1 MEPMLTLRAE
11 RCSTACGDEQNLKAR
26 EAMKTTMHNRT
37 SNAQSLFQT
46 ICKSAK
52 ALPARWFL
60 ALALPAAVF
69 FGGSGLVAPALAA
82 PAASVPAIAQTPPMG
97 WNDWAH
103 YECHFNAQTI
113 LDNAKALVKTGLA
126 ARGYNTVT
134 IDDCW
139 MQKTR
144 DAKGDLQADP
154 VRFPQGVAAV
164 ARAVHGMGLKFG
176 IYEDS
181 GYLTC
186 GGFAGSGTVNGGGKD
201 YFLQDAKLFASWG
214 VDYLK
219 LDGCNLYVP
228 KGGSMNAVYR
238 KAYAAESA
246 ALREVH
252 RPMVFSESAP
262 AYFQGTPDWY
272 NVLSWVRGYGQ
283 LWREGSDIAT
293 YNPKKPDR
301 SRFMSV
307 LWNYSYNLE
316 LARFQTPNNWNDA
329 DFIIGGDPGM
339 TLPES
344 RSQMTLWSMMSAPL
358 ILSDDLAKLSP
369 EAIAIVGNKSV
380 LAIDQDPLGR
390 AATLVQRGP
399 AMDLLLKPLAHG
411 EYAVAVLNRSAS
423 SQHVTLRPTELGFS
437 AGCSFDAQNVWQGGS
452 PKSAT
457 TLTADIASHDS
468 ILWRLHPTPSCGA
481 PTRTGTVTLIVN
493 TEDLP
498 IDKYTRCMASN
509 GKVGQ
514 CMGTAAESWTYTPAG
529 ELKSG
534 GQCLSTTGGKISM
547 AACNP
552 GESSEHWKY
561 TLSGNLIGA
570 KGKCLGADTG
580 SSVALQ
586 TCGYN
591 LPNQVWSVPN

>member
-1 MEPMLTLRAE
+1 
-11 RCSTACGDEQNLKAR
+11 
-26 EAMKTTMHNRT
+26 MKTTMHNRHPHT
-37 SNAQSLFQT
+37 RSLFQA
-46 ICKSAK
+46 ICQSAK
-52 ALPARWFL
+52 AVPARWLF
-60 ALALPAAVF
+60 AVALPAAVF
-69 FGGSGLVAPALAA
+69 FGASGVVAPAMAA
-82 PAASVPAIAQTPPMG
+82 PAATVPALAQTPPMG

-103 YECHFNAQTI
+103 YECRFNAQTI

-164 ARAVHGMGLKFG
+164 AKAVHGMGLKFG

-186 GGFAGSGTVNGGGKD
+186 GGFAGSGTVNGGGRD

-246 ALREVH
+246 ALREIH

-293 YNPKKPDR
+293 FNPKNPDR

-329 DFIIGGDPGM
+329 DFIIGGEPGM

-344 RSQMTLWSMMSAPL
+344 RSQVTLWSMMSAPL

-369 EAIAIVGNKSV
+369 EAIAIVGNKAV

-390 AATLVQRGP
+390 TATLVRRGP

-411 EYAVAVLNRSAS
+411 DYAVAMLNRSAAS
-423 SQHVTLRPTELGFS
+423 RSVTVQPAELGFS
-437 AGCSFDAQNVWQGGS
+437 AGCSLDAQNVWQGGS
-452 PKSAT
+452 PKSAG
-457 TLTADIASHDS
+457 TLTANIPSHDTA
-468 ILWRLHPTPSCGA
+468 LWKIHPAAACGA
-481 PTRTGTVTLIVN
+481 ATRTGAVTLIVN
-493 TEDLP
+493 KEDLP

-509 GKVGQ
+509 GKVGP
-514 CMGTAAESWTYTPAG
+514 CMGTAAESWTFTSAG
-529 ELKSG
+529 ELESG
-534 GQCLSTTGGKISM
+534 GQCLSTAGGKVST
-547 AACNP
+547 AACRP

-561 TLSGNLIGA
+561 NLSGNVIGA
-570 KGKCLGADTG
+570 KGKCLGADSG
-580 SSVALQ
+580 SSLALQ

-591 LPNQVWSVPN
+591 LPDQVWSVPN